1 MSDRNIVFPLEDIF
15 GDRFGKYSKYIIQ
28 DRALPDV
35 RDGLKPVQRRILY
48 AMHTEGNTYN
58 KPHRKSAKTVGVV
71 IGNYHPHGDTSVYDA
86 MVRMSQWWKLNTPLI
101 DMHGNNGS
109 IDNDP
114 AAAMRY
120 TEARLS
126 AISMELL
133 KDIEKDTV
141 SMAYNFDD
149 TLLEPTVLPCR
160 FPNLLVNGAKGIAAG
175 YATEIPPHNLGEVI
189 DAAIYRIRNKNCT
202 LEELMEIVKGPDFP
216 TGGIVQ
222 GKEGIM
228 EAFKTGRGKC
238 VVKSKTE
245 IVEGKNMN
253 QIIVTEIPFEVVK
266 SDLVRS
272 IDQIVFDKKV
282 DGIIEV
288 RDESDKEVGLRI
300 AIDLKKD
307 VDANIV
313 LNYLMKQTAL
323 QVNYNY
329 NVIAISNKRPMLMSL
344 IQMLDSYINHQI
356 DVDTKR
362 TVFELEKAKAR
373 LHIIEGLII
382 AINNLDEVIH
392 LIRTSKD
399 KAECKVKLQDKFDL
413 SEKQSEAVVTMQL
426 YRLSST
432 DVTQLKDEENKLK
445 DLCVELNSLLEDDK
459 KMRKLIINELNEVK
473 KMYASERRS
482 VIQDEVDDLVIDK
495 MAMVAKEEVML
506 SISKK
511 GYCKRSS
518 IKSYS
523 ASEGV
528 MPATKENDVIVS
540 ITKAMTTD
548 ILLMF
553 TNKGNFLYVP
563 VFELSE
569 GKWKDEGVH
578 INNIVTLTSEEFI
591 VSTLLVKDF
600 KKDINIVIV
609 SRNGVIKKTSLE
621 EFVVQRYS
629 KPIKCMS
636 LKSDDAVV
644 GAGYSDGDSEIVVI
658 SEDGNA
664 LRYHE
669 EGVPLIG
676 LKSSGVKAVSDIS
689 KTGHLVGS
697 AILTNESTR
706 LIYIVTDKGGHK
718 VINPRNINLTLR
730 TNKATPVY
738 KCFKSDP
745 HKTVSVGFVN
755 EEKKVYALTNKNE
768 IIEIDVS
775 ERAQPFDKNMR
786 GELDLKDKELVS
798 VVSNLEVN
806 CVDSDTPTF
815 KVETEHFTFE
825 KKEKEIEEVEE
836 KNEDSYEKISI
847 LDLLGDD
854 F

>member
-48 AMHTEGNTYN
+48 AMHVEGNTYN
-58 KPHRKSAKTVGVV
+58 KPTRKSAKTVGVV

-86 MVRMSQWWKLNTPLI
+86 MVRMSQWWKQNAPLI
-101 DMHGNNGS
+101 DMQGNNGS

-126 AISMELL
+126 DISSQLL

-141 SMAYNFDD
+141 AMAYTFDD
-149 TLLEPTVLPCR
+149 TSLEPTVLPCR

-189 DAAIYRIRNKNCT
+189 DATIYRIRNKNSS
-202 LEELMEIVKGPDFP
+202 LEDLMEFIKGPDFP

-222 GKEGIM
+222 GKDGIV

-245 IVEGKNMN
+245 IVEGKNVN

-266 SDLVRS
+266 SELVRS

-313 LNYLMKQTAL
+313 LNYLMKQTSL

-344 IQMLDSYINHQI
+344 TQMLDSYIEHQI

-362 TVFELEKAKAR
+362 TVFDLEKAKAR

-382 AINNLDEVIH
+382 AINNLDDVIH

-399 KAECKVKLQDKFDL
+399 KAECKTKLQDKFGL
-413 SEKQSEAVVTMQL
+413 SERQSEAVVTMQL

-432 DVTQLKDEENKLK
+432 DVTQLKDEENKLN

-459 KMRKLIINELNEVK
+459 KMRKMIISELTEVK
-473 KMYASERRS
+473 KMYATERKS

-495 MAMVAKEEVML
+495 MAMVAKEEVMV

-528 MPATKENDVIVS
+528 MPSTKENDLIVS
-540 ITKAMTTD
+540 IVKAMTTD
-548 ILLMF
+548 VLLMF

-563 VFELSE
+563 VFELTE
-569 GKWKDEGVH
+569 CKWKDEGMH
-578 INNIVTLTSEEFI
+578 INNIVTLTSEEYI
-591 VSTLLVKDF
+591 IDTILVKEF
-600 KKDINIVIV
+600 NKDVNIVMV
-609 SRNGVIKKTSLE
+609 SRNGIIKKTSLE
-621 EFVVQRYS
+621 EFVAQRYS
-629 KPIKCMS
+629 KPIKCMN
-636 LKSDDAVV
+636 LKSDDILIGV
-644 GAGYSDGDSEIVVI
+644 GYSDGDSEVVVV
-658 SEDGNA
+658 SEEGNA

-669 EGVPLIG
+669 SGVPLLG
-676 LKSSGVKAVSDIS
+676 LKSSGVKAVSDVS

-697 AILTNESTR
+697 IVLTNESTR
-706 LIYIVTDKGGHK
+706 LVYIVTDKGGSK

-745 HKTVSVGFVN
+745 HKTIAVGFVN
-755 EEKKVYALTNKNE
+755 EDKKVNSLTNKNE

-786 GELDLKDKELVS
+786 GELDLKDKELIVA
-798 VVSNLEVN
+798 VSNLEVAS
-806 CVDSDTPTF
+806 VDNNTPTF
-815 KVETEHFTFE
+815 HVENEHFTLE
-825 KKEKEIEEVEE
+825 KKEDNQIEEKEE
-836 KNEDSYEKISI
+836 NYEKISI

>member
-1 MSDRNIVFPLEDIF
+1 MGERNIVFPLEDIF

-35 RDGLKPVQRRILY
+35 RDGLKPVQRRILF

-86 MVRMSQWWKLNTPLI
+86 MVRMSQWWKQNAPLI

-189 DAAIYRIRNKNCT
+189 DAAIYRIRNKDCS
-202 LEELMEIVKGPDFP
+202 LEDLMEFVKGPDFP

-228 EAFKTGRGKC
+228 EAFRTGRGKC

-245 IVEGKNMN
+245 IVEGKNIK

-313 LNYLMKQTAL
+313 LNYLMKQTSL

-329 NVIAISNKRPMLMSL
+329 NVIAIANKRPMLMSL
-344 IQMLDSYINHQI
+344 TQMLDAYINHQI

-362 TVFELEKAKAR
+362 TIFDLEKAKAR

-399 KAECKVKLQDKFDL
+399 KAECKVKLQSRFAI

-432 DVTQLKDEENKLK
+432 DVTQLKDEESRLK
-445 DLCVELNSLLEDDK
+445 DLCIELNALLEDDK
-459 KMRKLIINELNEVK
+459 KMRKLIISELTEVK

-495 MAMVAKEEVML
+495 MAMVAKEEVMV

-518 IKSYS
+518 MKSYS

-528 MPATKENDVIVS
+528 MPSTKENDVIVS

-548 ILLMF
+548 ILLIF

-591 VSTLLVKDF
+591 VSALLVKDF
-600 KKDINIVIV
+600 KKDINIVMV
-609 SRNGVIKKTSLE
+609 SRNGIIKKTSLE

-636 LKSDDAVV
+636 LKSDDALV
-644 GAGYSDGDSEIVVI
+644 GAGYSDGDSEIVVV

-669 EGVPLIG
+669 GGVPLIG

-697 AILTNESTR
+697 VVLTNESTR

-730 TNKATPVY
+730 TNKATSVY

-745 HKTVSVGFVN
+745 HKTVSIGFVN
-755 EEKKVYALTNKNE
+755 EDKKVYALTNKNE
-768 IIEIDVS
+768 IVEVDVS

-786 GELDLKDKELVS
+786 GELDLKDKELIVL
-798 VVSNLEVN
+798 VSNLEVN
-806 CVDSDTPTF
+806 CVDSSTPTF
-815 KVETEHFTFE
+815 HVENEHFTLE
-825 KKEKEIEEVEE
+825 KKEKEEIVEDKEE
-836 KNEDSYEKISI
+836 SYEKISI

>member
-1 MSDRNIVFPLEDIF
+1 MSERNLVFPLEDIF

-35 RDGLKPVQRRILY
+35 RDGLKPVQRRILF
-48 AMHTEGNTYN
+48 AMHKEGNVYN

-86 MVRMSQWWKLNTPLI
+86 MVRMSQWWKQNAPLI

-126 AISMELL
+126 AISGELL

-149 TLLEPTVLPCR
+149 TELEPTVLPCR

-175 YATEIPPHNLGEVI
+175 YATDIPPHNLAEVI

-202 LEELMEIVKGPDFP
+202 VEDLMEFVKGPDFP

-222 GKEGIM
+222 GREGLL
-228 EAFKTGRGKC
+228 EAFKTGKGKV

-245 IVEGKNMN
+245 IVETKHEK
-253 QIIVTEIPFEVVK
+253 QIIITEIPFEVVK

-272 IDQIVFDKKV
+272 IDQLVFDKKV

-288 RDESDKEVGLRI
+288 RDESDKEGLRI

-307 VDANIV
+307 VDANVI
-313 LNYLMKQTAL
+313 LNYLMKQTSL

-344 IQMLDSYINHQI
+344 TAMLDAYIDHQI
-356 DVDTKR
+356 DVDTRR
-362 TVFELEKAKAR
+362 TIFDLEKAKAR

-382 AINNLDEVIH
+382 AINNLDEVIK
-392 LIRTSKD
+392 LIRSSKD
-399 KAECKVKLQDKFDL
+399 KAECKNKLQERFSL

-432 DVTQLKDEENKLK
+432 DVTLLKEEKSKLE
-445 DLCVELNSLLEDDK
+445 DLCIELNSLLEDDK
-459 KMRKLIINELNEVK
+459 KMKKLIISELNEVK
-473 KMYASERRS
+473 KIYGSERKS
-482 VIQDEVDDLVIDK
+482 VVQDEIDDIVIDK
-495 MAMVAKEEVML
+495 MAMVSKEEVMV
-506 SISKK
+506 SVSRK

-528 MPATKENDVIVS
+528 NPSVKENDILVA
-540 ITKAMTTD
+540 TLKAMTTD
-548 ILLMF
+548 ILLLF
-553 TNKGNFLYVP
+553 TNKGNFLYIP

-569 GKWKDEGVH
+569 CKWKDEGVH
-578 INNIVTLTSEEFI
+578 INNVVTLTSEEHI
-591 VSTLLVKDF
+591 IGALLVKEF
-600 KKDINIVIV
+600 KKDVNVVMV
-609 SRNGVIKKTSLE
+609 SKKGLIKKTALE
-621 EFVVQRYS
+621 EFQVQRYS
-629 KPIKCMS
+629 KPVKCMN
-636 LKSDDAVV
+636 LKSDDAMV
-644 GAGYSDGDSEIVVI
+644 GANYSDGDSEVVVV
-658 SEDGNA
+658 SEDGLA

-669 EGVPLIG
+669 SGVPLLG

-689 KTGHLVGS
+689 KTGDLVGS
-697 AILTNESTR
+697 VVLTHESTR
-706 LIYIVTDKGGHK
+706 LVYLVTNKGGSK

-745 HKTVSVGFVN
+745 HKTIGIGLVN
-755 EEKKVYALTNKNE
+755 EGKIAYALSSKNE
-768 IIEIDVS
+768 LYDVDVS

-786 GELDLKDKELVS
+786 GELDLKDKELLLTVSSLETS
-798 VVSNLEVN
+798 VVDSNVKTYH
-806 CVDSDTPTF
+806 DD
-815 KVETEHFTFE
+815 TEHFTFE
-825 KKEKEIEEVEE
+825 KKEKEEKIEEETAD
-836 KNEDSYEKISI
+836 DSYEKISI